1 MFKRSLRLFEL
12 WGIPVEIH
20 ISWILIF
27 ILVTW
32 SFATGVYPES
42 YGGTFSSTQ
51 LWIISFL
58 TAVLLFL
65 SILLHEFSHSVV
77 AIRNGLPIGKITLFM
92 FGGVAQMRREVESPS
107 VELKMASAGPA
118 MTLVL
123 IGVYYLLGVIF
134 RSFDTLFVLFNSL
147 AFINGAIL
155 VFNMIPGF
163 PLDGGRI
170 LRAVIWRKTGNL
182 LRATKTASR
191 IGKGFAFFL
200 IGMGIIS
207 FLVKGN
213 LIDGIWLMIIGTF
226 LRQAAERSYK
236 AVIYREVMERFKVSD
251 IVRYDVVTVGLSV
264 DLRTLVED
272 YFKKHPFQSFPV
284 VEDGV
289 LVGIIRLDDVKKVER
304 GKWPE
309 IKTAD
314 LVNRNISDYAIR
326 AFDNAGKLLRL
337 IQEKKY
343 DSFPVI
349 DDYGRFT
356 GIVTRSDFEEAV
368 RVMTSIRN
376 LPD

>member
-155 VFNMIPGF
+155 VFN
-163 PLDGGRI
+163 
-170 LRAVIWRKTGNL
+170 
-182 LRATKTASR
+182 
-191 IGKGFAFFL
+191 
-200 IGMGIIS
+200 
-207 FLVKGN
+207 
-213 LIDGIWLMIIGTF
+213 
-226 LRQAAERSYK
+226 
-236 AVIYREVMERFKVSD
+236 
-251 IVRYDVVTVGLSV
+251 
-264 DLRTLVED
+264 
-272 YFKKHPFQSFPV
+272 
-284 VEDGV
+284 
-289 LVGIIRLDDVKKVER
+289 
-304 GKWPE
+304 
-309 IKTAD
+309 
-314 LVNRNISDYAIR
+314 
-326 AFDNAGKLLRL
+326 
-337 IQEKKY
+337 
-343 DSFPVI
+343 
-349 DDYGRFT
+349 
-356 GIVTRSDFEEAV
+356 
-368 RVMTSIRN
+368 
-376 LPD
+376 